1 MDSISTTLE
10 TTGCFDH
17 QNFMK
22 SLRTTLTLLTS
33 FGLAAAALLAIASYW
48 GSLRADDAVQ
58 RTFVAKDVTAD
69 ILPPPMY
76 LIELRLVL
84 SQAIEGSMPLAQA
97 QNETR
102 RLIQDYGQRVN
113 YWRAHP
119 PYGLEAQLLGDQ
131 HQAAE
136 AFLLSAQHVLTL
148 LAAGDNAEARTALGE
163 AHARYLKHR
172 QGVDDTVKTSLAF
185 AADASTNYRNT
196 LQQGGWLQGAMLAL
210 AALLL
215 LGLGQWA
222 RRRVWAST
230 GGEPAQAATIASAV
244 AEGNLGVHVP
254 VLAHDNS
261 SMMAQL
267 ENMRAS
273 LTTVVA
279 QVREASESVA
289 TASAEIAQ
297 GNHDLNAR
305 TEQQATALQRT
316 AAAVVQ
322 LNAAVQQNA
331 ENALQAD
338 QLAKTASA
346 VATRG
351 GDAVGQVVDTMKHI
365 NDSSNRIFD
374 IISVIDGI
382 AFQTNILALNAAV
395 EAARAGEQGRGFAVV
410 ASEVRSLAGRS
421 AAAAREIKLLISAS
435 VARVEQGNVLV
446 EQAGATMAEVVS
458 SIRQVTALMDHISTA
473 SNAQASGVAQV
484 GDAISHMD
492 HTTQQNAA
500 LVEEMAAAASSMKAQ
515 AQDLVS
521 TVAVFRLSTRP
532 ALA

>member
-1 MDSISTTLE
+1 
-10 TTGCFDH
+10 
-17 QNFMK
+17 MK
-22 SLRTTLTLLTS
+22 SLRTTLTLLTT

-97 QNETR
+97 QSETT
-102 RLIQDYGQRVN
+102 RLTQDYGQRVN
-113 YWRAHP
+113 YWRTHP
-119 PYGLEAQLLGDQ
+119 PYGLEVQLLGAQ

-136 AFLLSAQHVLTL
+136 AFLQSAQKVLAL
-148 LAAGDNAEARTALGE
+148 LTAGDTTGARTALGE
-163 AHARYLKHR
+163 AHALYLKHR
-172 QGVDDTVKTSLAF
+172 QGVDDTVKISLAF
-185 AADASTNYRNT
+185 ADDAIANYGRT
-196 LQQGGWLQGAMLAL
+196 LQQGSWFQGAVLVL

-215 LGLGQWA
+215 LGLGHWA
-222 RRRVWAST
+222 RRSVWATT
-230 GGEPAQAATIASAV
+230 GGEPATAAAIASAV
-244 AEGNLGVHVP
+244 ADGNLAVHVP
-254 VLAHDNS
+254 VLAHDRS
-261 SMMAQL
+261 SLMAQL

-273 LTTVVA
+273 LTTVVT

-297 GNHDLNAR
+297 GNHDLSAR
-305 TEQQATALQRT
+305 TEQQAAALQQT
-316 AAAVVQ
+316 AASIAQ
-322 LNAAVQQNA
+322 LNVAVQQNA

-338 QLAKTASA
+338 QLAQTASA
-346 VATRG
+346 VAARG
-351 GDAVGQVVDTMKHI
+351 GNVVGQVVNTMKHI

-421 AAAAREIKLLISAS
+421 AAAAKEIKELISAS

-446 EQAGATMAEVVS
+446 SQAGATMDEVVS
-458 SIRQVTALMDHISTA
+458 SIQQVTALMDHISAA
-473 SNAQASGVAQV
+473 SSAQASGVAQV
-484 GDAISHMD
+484 GEAISHMD

-500 LVEEMAAAASSMKAQ
+500 LVEEMAAAASGLKSQ
-515 AQDLVS
+515 AQDLVG
-521 TVAVFRLSTRP
+521 TVAVFSLSARRV
-532 ALA
+532 AL